1 MMCVEKT
8 TKAKNKNRG
17 RNTEERKHFSK
28 LLFLREQSREND
40 E

>member
-1 MMCVEKT
+1 VLRKQPKLKT
-8 TKAKNKNRG
+8 KTEAETQ
-17 RNTEERKHFSK
+17 TEERKHFSK